1 MRTRLTG
8 LVVVVLVVAGVVSAV
23 VVWSSGG
30 GEEAAEPVAVEVA
43 EGPPEVTEGPPE
55 VAEDEQDVEAG
66 AEVAE
71 AEPAPE
77 PAEEERVEEEEVAD
91 QPDAAA
97 AEVEQAVADAA
108 EEPPAVT
115 EVEEPAGA
123 EASEEAEP
131 EVGPAIVPISSSA
144 PGPPVPVVGPL
155 LVFSGPVPV
164 GVARTRREPGQAI
177 RRVSLYDMET
187 DQYWDAFDY
196 SPRRQWN
203 HQYERWDHSYD
214 YDKRIGV
221 QVAGT
226 QLILWSMDQIVR
238 VTLTGQIETVLFEDT
253 DIRAFAVS
261 PDGAHVAILY
271 GLSGTLIVL
280 DAATGAERLRI
291 TNNAPVI
298 KALRGPT
305 GGVPDLGHW
314 QVDGT
319 AITLTNV
326 TRKVVSPPSP
336 LDWDVSGSPPLIE
349 ALVDGLQTAIIGLDG
364 TTRVLPDDW
373 WPVSPDL
380 RYAILR
386 GFVIKAGTYSYSPG
400 IIWDRW
406 DVVDVETGALRWT
419 IADANGIRDPF
430 LPGFGEYWLGESQAV
445 AFHIPYKGD
454 QILDISTG
462 EVRPVTIHALQTLAR
477 GNCRRSVAPRIAG
490 TAFPHPCDLWET
502 YHGRIEAPEGG
513 NLPGPRAPDLQPIV
527 SAPVLPSLP
536 ARTTMVGPLFLYEIA
551 GPHEAVVDET
561 GDIWHVPTRRVVAYD
576 EGTGRRW
583 LVFRHRTATVQGQ
596 RGLIQL
602 ALDGF
607 VVSTDQGLRYVS
619 VDGQA
624 TPLDGGVIPWHQS
637 IHRVDGW
644 GIEWHRSLHQRLDRW
659 DYQVSPDGQKIVV
672 GFDDQIAVFDLPSG
686 DALLRVPEDD
696 LVALWEEQGPGSGRE
711 RHGACMRDLFQVL
724 YRGEPI
730 LRGVPTCYYVNLN
743 TDEHYSTPVAWDP
756 DSETILIEFWEDIG
770 GSVGPVGAGT
780 ITLDGV
786 ITILDSHEHSD
797 VWTPPWAPRG
807 RTACQDAP
815 AFPCRILLDDRV
827 VGQGRWPTIIGV
839 VDLD

>member
-1 MRTRLTG
+1 MRLRLIVFG
-8 LVVVVLVVAGVVSAV
+8 CVVVAGVVSAV
-23 VVWSSGG
+23 VLSGG
-30 GEEAAEPVAVEVA
+30 GGEPAEPVAVVEQAAEVA
-43 EGPPEVTEGPPE
+43 EEPPEVVEGPPEA
-55 VAEDEQDVEAG
+55 AEDEAEVEAEE
-66 AEVAE
+66 AEVEE
-71 AEPAPE
+71 AESAPE
-77 PAEEERVEEEEVAD
+77 PAEEERVEDEQAAE
-91 QPDAAA
+91 QPDAS
-97 AEVEQAVADAA
+97 AEQVDEPVADAA
-108 EEPPAVT
+108 EEPP
-115 EVEEPAGA
+115 EVAEDEEPAATEPA
-123 EASEEAEP
+123 EEGEP
-131 EVGPAIVPISSSA
+131 EVAPAIVAIPLSA

-164 GVARTRREPGQAI
+164 GVARTRREPGQAT

-203 HQYERWDHSYD
+203 HHYKRWDYSYE
-214 YDKRIGV
+214 KGRLGV

-238 VTLTGQIETVLFEDT
+238 VTLTGQIETVLFEDA
-253 DIRAFAVS
+253 DIRAFEVS
-261 PDGAHVAILY
+261 PAGAHVAILY

-280 DAATGAERLRI
+280 DAATGAERLRVA
-291 TNNAPVI
+291 NNAPVI
-298 KALRGPT
+298 KALRGPS
-305 GGVPDLGHW
+305 GGILSLGHW

-319 AITLTNV
+319 ALTLTIG
-326 TRKVVSPPSP
+326 TRKLVSPPPDS
-336 LDWDVSGSPPLIE
+336 DASESPPPIE
-349 ALVDGLQTAIIGLDG
+349 ALVDGQRTAIIGLDG

-373 WPVSPDL
+373 WPLSPDL
-380 RYAILR
+380 RYAIRR

-400 IIWDRW
+400 MIWDRW

-419 IADANGIRDPF
+419 IADANGIREPF
-430 LPGFGEYWLGESQAV
+430 LPGYGAYWLGDSQAV

-454 QILDISTG
+454 RILDIGTG

-477 GNCRRSVAPRIAG
+477 GNCRRGAARRIAG

-513 NLPGPRAPDLQPIV
+513 KLPGPRAPDLQPIV
-527 SAPVLPSLP
+527 SAPVLPSPP
-536 ARTTMVGPLFLYEIA
+536 ARTTIVGPLFLYEIA

-561 GDIWHVPTRRVVAYD
+561 GDIWHDPTRRVVAYD

-583 LVFRHRTATVQGQ
+583 LVFRYRSPTVQGQ
-596 RGLIQL
+596 RGLVQL
-602 ALDGF
+602 APDGF

-619 VDGQA
+619 VDGQT
-624 TPLDGGVIPWHQS
+624 TPLEGG
-637 IHRVDGW
+637 
-644 GIEWHRSLHQRLDRW
+644 GIEWHRSLRQRLDPW
-659 DYQVSPDGQKIVV
+659 DYQVSPDGQKVV
-672 GFDDQIAVFDLPSG
+672 VSFDDQIAVFDLPSG

-696 LVALWEEQGPGSGRE
+696 LVALWEEQGPRSGRE
-711 RHGACMRDLFQVL
+711 RHGACMWDLYQVL

-730 LRGVPTCYYVNLN
+730 LRGIPTCYYVNLN
-743 TDEHYSTPVAWDP
+743 RDEHYSTPLAWGP
-756 DSETILIEFWEDIG
+756 DSETILIEFWEESG
-770 GSVGPVGAGT
+770 GSVVPVGAGT

-786 ITILDSHEHSD
+786 ITILDGHAHPD
-797 VWTPPWAPRG
+797 VWTPFWARRG
-807 RTACQDAP
+807 RTACRDAP